1 MNSIRIN
8 RQLQIGT
15 ETFGINQTVQAKGM
29 EVKRVE
35 LPAAKSGTLTTR
47 TSATVGTITG
57 LTGHGI
63 ITADVIDVYWTGGSR
78 RGVVV
83 GTVATNSIPISGG
96 SGDDLPVATT
106 ALTFAKVQSEP
117 LLLDGSSVVA
127 IAIYAAQRATVVF
140 NTSGPTEAYA
150 RVVPAG
156 TLWTFV
162 AGQGDANPITGDAIT
177 TLGLTQDSTI
187 ANQTVLVAVLFN

>member
-117 LLLDGSSVVA
+117 LLLDGSSVV
-127 IAIYAAQRATVVF
+127 F